1 LILSFPF
8 LHSFTYTLYL
18 QPTLKRCY
26 FTIQCINCQACSNF
40 APETFQ
46 RSPED
51 SQEYHVVHRQPSTDL
66 EIEHARAALAVCP
79 VSAIRVETLAERRH
93 RAADKQAVEEAW
105 SETDDALVSRM
116 SIATNKPFPRAFLG
130 DGGGDGGDSASV
142 PGVYWTGHHQEASFG
157 ATPYLLQAK
166 FDGNDVWIM
175 VDTPKYSKSSLQAV
189 TSVTGPEG
197 PDYLFLTHVDDTA
210 DHGKWAEAFD
220 SQQIF
225 HEGDLGQHNWIGD
238 ETLQDVEILLSLPS
252 SSDTALASGLAAFA
266 LDGTPVSLERWL
278 AEKDASSNVIVIH
291 TPGHSPGSICLYK
304 RPDSTDKTGI
314 LFTGDTYGYTTRD
327 AGHMTGFPKYGND
340 LRQQS
345 KILKELLELD
355 WQVIAPGHGH
365 PRDYRDV
372 KSNDNVRK
380 KEMQQA
386 LEELTAYRR

>member
-1 LILSFPF
+1 ML
-8 LHSFTYTLYL
+8 
-18 QPTLKRCY
+18 
-26 FTIQCINCQACSNF
+26 QCINCQACSNF

-46 RSPED
+46 RSPND
-51 SQEYHVVHRQPSTDL
+51 SHEYHIVHRQPSTDI

-93 RAADKQAVEEAW
+93 RATDKQAVEEAW

-130 DGGGDGGDSASV
+130 NGRGDGSDSASV

-157 ATPYLLQAK
+157 ATPYLVQAK

-175 VDTPKYSKSSLQAV
+175 VDTPKYSKASLQAV
-189 TSVTGPEG
+189 TSVTGQEG

-225 HEGDLGQHNWIGD
+225 HEGDLGDYNWIGD
-238 ETLQDVEILLSLPS
+238 TTLQDVEILLSTPS
-252 SSDTALASGLAAFA
+252 SSESVLASGLVAFA
-266 LDGTPVSLERWL
+266 LDGTPLSLERWL
-278 AEKDASSNVIVIH
+278 AQKNASSNVIVVH

-304 RPDSTDKTGI
+304 RPDSTDETGI
-314 LFTGDTYGYTTRD
+314 LFTGDTYGYTTRG
-327 AGHMTGFPKYGND
+327 AGQMTGFPKYGND

-345 KILKELLELD
+345 ETLKQLLELD

-365 PRDYRDV
+365 PRDYRNV
-372 KSNDNVRK
+372 KSDDSVRK
-380 KEMQQA
+380 QEMQQA
-386 LEELTAYRR
+386 LEELAACSSR